1 MVWFVLPCEG
11 RWTVAGPG
19 SGLQMES
26 ARARVCQIHFC
37 MQDEGLRGYFRIG

>member
-1 MVWFVLPCEG
+1 MVCFCGAKGGG
-11 RWTVAGPG
+11 RWLDRALG

-37 MQDEGLRGYFRIG
+37 MQDGGLRG